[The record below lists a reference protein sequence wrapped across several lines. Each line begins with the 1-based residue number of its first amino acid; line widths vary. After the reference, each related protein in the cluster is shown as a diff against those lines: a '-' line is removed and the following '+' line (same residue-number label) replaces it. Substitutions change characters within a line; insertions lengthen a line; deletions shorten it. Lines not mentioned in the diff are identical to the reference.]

1 MLSRVNLYGL
11 HMSRY
16 VGMASTRYGRSR
28 KYSSSSC
35 LIYQLW
41 HGFWFPDSHVYVLQ
55 AFWFG
60 LCHLLE
66 AVTFGN
72 CPMPWALTYPPYGV
86 MTAKEGSQ

>member
-11 HMSRY
+11 HMPRH

-60 LCHLLE
+60 LRRLLE
-66 AVTFGN
+66 AVTVGI

-86 MTAKEGSQ
+86 MTAKQDSQ